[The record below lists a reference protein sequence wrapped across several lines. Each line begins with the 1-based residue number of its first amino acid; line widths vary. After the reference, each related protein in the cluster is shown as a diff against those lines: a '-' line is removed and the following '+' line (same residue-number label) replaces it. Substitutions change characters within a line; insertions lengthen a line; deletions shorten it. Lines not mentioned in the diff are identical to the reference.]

1 MTGIEVLLIIIGVVF
16 MLGSFFLTEK
26 LSGSELNKIAE
37 LSQDE
42 IKLILEKELKK
53 TSDKINDQID
63 TAIDD
68 SIDKVDRALDKETNE
83 KIMAISEYSD
93 TVLENMNK
101 THNEIMFL
109 YSMLNDKHTELTEL
123 SGQLSKTAS
132 EVEKELEQ
140 AAKISEGSIETEQT
154 DADTDGQQKKTDVET
169 LVIPE
174 TSENHNDKILALHKQ
189 GKDYIEIAKELG
201 LGLGEVRLV
210 VDLYRGEETSEA

>member
-1 MTGIEVLLIIIGVVF
+1 MTGIEVLLIIIGVIF
-16 MLGSFFLTEK
+16 MLGSFFVTEK

-42 IKLILEKELKK
+42 IKLILDKELKR

-132 EVEKELEQ
+132 EVEKEIEQ
-140 AAKISEGSIETEQT
+140 AAKIADIVPDTEME
-154 DADTDGQQKKTDVET
+154 DTEITAQSKHRELEPVT
-169 LVIPE
+169 IPE
-174 TSENHNDKILALHKQ
+174 NSENHNDMILALHKQ
-189 GKDYIEIAKELG
+189 GKDYIEIARELG

>member
-1 MTGIEVLLIIIGVVF
+1 MTGIEVLLIIIGVIF
-16 MLGSFFLTEK
+16 MLGSFFVTEK

-42 IKLILEKELKK
+42 IKLILDKELKR

-132 EVEKELEQ
+132 EVEKEIEQ
-140 AAKISEGSIETEQT
+140 AAKIADIVPDTEME
-154 DADTDGQQKKTDVET
+154 DTEVTAQSKHRELESAT
-169 LVIPE
+169 IPE
-174 TSENHNDKILALHKQ
+174 NSENHNDMILALHKQ
-189 GKDYIEIAKELG
+189 GKDYIEIARELG